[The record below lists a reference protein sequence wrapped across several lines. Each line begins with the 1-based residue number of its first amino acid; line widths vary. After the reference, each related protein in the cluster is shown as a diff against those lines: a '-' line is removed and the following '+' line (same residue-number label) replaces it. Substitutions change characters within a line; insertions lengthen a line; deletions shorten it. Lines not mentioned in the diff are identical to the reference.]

1 MLWLY
6 VALGAYLL
14 FAVSAITDRYLLAGP
29 LPHPRLYAFY
39 AGVSGIFATFLIP
52 FGFHIPEI
60 PIVVLSFVAG
70 GVGVVALFLFYRAIF
85 YGKVS
90 IVVPGVG
97 AMIPLFTLAFSA
109 LVFGEELLITPNG
122 AGALMLLILGTIF
135 LSLRIG
141 EHGVVLSYRNIA
153 NMVFAAAAFGL
164 AFVLTKTVFQ
174 YETFI
179 TGFVFMAWGGFLT
192 SISFLVLPRTRMRAF
207 KVSSFAT
214 PRVVFP
220 FLIGKGAGSLGSIL
234 QNYAIFLASVTQIAF
249 ISALTSFEY
258 LFLLV
263 FVVLLALKN
272 PKILKEELN
281 KKSLPLRLVGIVA
294 VSLGLILLVI

>member
-1 MLWLY
+1 M
-6 VALGAYLL
+6 
-14 FAVSAITDRYLLAGP
+14 
-29 LPHPRLYAFY
+29 
-39 AGVSGIFATFLIP
+39 
-52 FGFHIPEI
+52 
-60 PIVVLSFVAG
+60 SFVTG
-70 GVGVVALFLFYRAIF
+70 GVGVIALYLFYRTIF

-90 IVVPGVG
+90 TAVPGVG

-122 AGALMLLILGTIF
+122 AGALLLLIVGTVF
-135 LSLRIG
+135 LSLRVG
-141 EHGVVLSYRNIA
+141 EHGVALSYRNIA
-153 NMVFAAAAFGL
+153 NMVYAAAAFGL

-174 YETFI
+174 HETFI
-179 TGFVFMAWGGFLT
+179 TGFILMAWGGFLP
-192 SISFLVLPRTRMRAF
+192 SLLFLILPRTRTRAF
-207 KVSSFAT
+207 KVSFFTT
-214 PRVVFP
+214 PRTALP
-220 FLIGKGAGSLGSIL
+220 FLIGKGAGSLGSLL

-263 FVVLLALKN
+263 LVVLLAVKN

-281 KKSLPLRLVGIVA
+281 KQSLVFRLVGIVA